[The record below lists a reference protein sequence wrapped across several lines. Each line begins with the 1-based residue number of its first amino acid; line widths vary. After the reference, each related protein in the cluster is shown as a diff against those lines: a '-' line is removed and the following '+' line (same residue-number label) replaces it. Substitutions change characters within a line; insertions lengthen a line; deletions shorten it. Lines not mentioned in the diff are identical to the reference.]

1 MPMMNF
7 NMRFDPLTNALR
19 RDVLSDGFLEAIAS
33 VSTENRHF
41 SILFIDID
49 FFKSINDAFG
59 HLRGDA
65 VLKEI
70 ATRMQSALRANDL
83 LYRYSGDEFI
93 IIAAN
98 ADLAIACAL
107 SARLLSALSA
117 TPLSGEPPINSTLSI
132 GIATFPED
140 GMDETTLINTA
151 DKRLYEA
158 KRQGRNQM
166 VSSQAKHA
174 HPRWQS
180 IRPRLFER
188 ETASQTI
195 QQTIS
200 KTAKGKPAIAIFA
213 GAKGAGFTRLIEE
226 TEIAARQL
234 GLRMLTLRGSHDATA
249 HHALKQAFQRR
260 LGEGETTTDVNQ
272 HSANA
277 SAQFQAWCQLATPG
291 LLLIDDWQ
299 QIDASSQALITQAF
313 DTLLVTSKNIG
324 VVLTLPGWDID
335 NSSQSS
341 APAALLSI
349 IHQDKTQFSL
359 LAPLSRHAFSNFVN
373 GIFATSVSRAFCDWI
388 FEASSG
394 LPGLAVKAFLQLEK
408 QGLLKL
414 LSDQILTP
422 TAYRKLNVGLVRGYD
437 VPHNLPVTA
446 AHLIG
451 RDDVASQIAETL
463 AHARLVNLI
472 GTGGI
477 GKSAMSMQV
486 AMDIRFRFA
495 DGAWFIELAQLTDRH
510 NIIFTIAKTMGLTLD
525 AALSPMASLA
535 KVLSKRQILLV
546 LDNLEQVV
554 AEAGVVIT
562 QLLAS
567 CPRLTIFTTSRA
579 RLMLAD
585 ETLFQLS
592 PLIDDDTALSQ
603 SHAATLFILR
613 AKTVQPQLDIT
624 AEKLAAIEKICL
636 HLDGLPLAIELA
648 AARLRTMSLDDI
660 FNVIVRN
667 GESRLNLLGGT
678 TRSHAAPLA
687 LPADT
692 APLSAK
698 VNVKETLRDVIQASV
713 SLLSTS
719 AAETFIALSVMGGR
733 FDVATVNAILGQR
746 VDDDI
751 AALADASLLN
761 EKLLNDTPTFLMLE
775 TLREFG
781 QEKLL
786 ANGRWA
792 YMRARHLRHIA
803 RVSAIGRTEPIGES
817 LRSWRS
823 RMDSLSGD
831 MREALTWATSTQ
843 NAQDLQTALGAYG
856 DACAWW
862 EISGHWQESLN
873 WWQRFQPLVAT
884 ITPSQALASANHTAA
899 RCSFMLALYDDCELL
914 YQDALSIANTSRDMQ
929 TAAAAL
935 TGLGNHANFRGQT
948 DDGRIFY
955 TQALQRYRNL
965 AATADSQS
973 APGSELG
980 FKARVAYCLN
990 TLGLIARQAGELKT
1004 QMALYLEAAEL
1015 RLAIGD
1021 DFGLA
1026 QSHLCIGTAYNDLN
1040 DAANAA
1046 PYFDKAITVLRSYRE
1061 SRFLTMAL
1069 SQEIVSYTIDN
1080 QPLKALNN
1088 ISEVI
1093 ALARAA
1099 HDKRRCLY
1107 TIAVSVAPLRMLGEL
1122 ELAASLAA
1130 ATMEICRR
1138 EQISLMTPDQAMVQR
1153 DREAISQLMDNAR
1166 YRLSSRNGEIWSLD
1180 AALDMLL
1187 AAVREKLAL

>member
-1 MPMMNF
+1 MATMNF
-7 NMRFDPLTNALR
+7 NMSIDPLTNTLR
-19 RDVLSDGFLEAIAS
+19 RDALSDYID
-33 VSTENRHF
+33 STLARATAQNNQF

-65 VLKEI
+65 ALKEI
-70 ATRMQSALRANDL
+70 TARMQNALRIDDL
-83 LYRYSGDEFI
+83 LFRYSGDEFI
-93 IIAAN
+93 VIAVD
-98 ADLAIACAL
+98 ADLAAACAL
-107 SARLLSALSA
+107 GARLLSAVSA
-117 TPLSGEPPINSTLSI
+117 TPLVGEPPINATLSI
-132 GIATFPED
+132 GVATFPED
-140 GMDETTLINTA
+140 GMDETTLISCA
-151 DKRLYEA
+151 DQRVYAA
-158 KRQGRNQM
+158 KHAGRNQM
-166 VSSQAKHA
+166 ASSQTQHA

-180 IRPRLFER
+180 MRPRMFER
-188 ETASQTI
+188 EVVSLTI
-195 QQTIS
+195 QEAVS
-200 KTAKGKPAIAIFA
+200 ATAKGKPYTTVFA
-213 GAKGAGFTRLIEE
+213 GAAGAGYTRLIEE

-234 GLRMLTLRGSHDATA
+234 GLRALTIRGSQPATA
-249 HHALKQAFQRR
+249 HQAIKQAFQRR
-260 LGEGETTTDVNQ
+260 AGEIEITAEENLQDT
-272 HSANA
+272 NA
-277 SAQFQAWCQLATPG
+277 VTLFQAWCQLDSPS

-299 QIDASSQALITQAF
+299 QIDTASQVTITDAIARF
-313 DTLLVTSKNIG
+313 SIPNNNIG
-324 VVLTLPGWDID
+324 VVVALPGFTIE
-335 NSSQSS
+335 NNNL
-341 APAALLSI
+341 AAIPAALMQLVNQQNTQISSLS
-349 IHQDKTQFSL
+349 
-359 LAPLSRHAFSNFVN
+359 PLSRLAFGNFVN
-373 GIFATSVSRAFCDWI
+373 GIFATNVSRAFCDWI

-394 LPGLAVKAFLQLEK
+394 LPGLAMRAFYQLEK
-408 QGLLKL
+408 QGLLTL
-414 LSDQILTP
+414 LNDQLLTP
-422 TAYRKLNVGLVRGYD
+422 TEYRKLNVSLVRGYD
-437 VPHNLPVTA
+437 VPHNLPVTT

-463 AHARLVNLI
+463 TNARLVNLI

-477 GKSAMSMQV
+477 GKSAMSLQV

-510 NIIFTIAKTMGLTLD
+510 NVIFAIAKTMGLTLD
-525 AALSPMASLA
+525 VSLSPMASLA
-535 KVLSKRQILLV
+535 KLLSKKQLLLV

-554 AEAGVVIT
+554 AEAGFVIA

-567 CPRLTIFTTSRA
+567 CPRLRILATSRA
-579 RLMLAD
+579 RLLLAE

-592 PLIDDDTALSQ
+592 PLIDDDKALVQ

-613 AKTVQPQLDIT
+613 AKTVQPALVIT
-624 AEKLAAIEKICL
+624 ADKLAAIEKICVY
-636 HLDGLPLAIELA
+636 LDGLPLAIELA
-648 AARLRTMSLDDI
+648 AARLRTMSLTDI
-660 FNVIVRN
+660 FNILVRD

-678 TRSHAAPLA
+678 ECSHVATLPLPIDA
-687 LPADT
+687 T
-692 APLSAK
+692 QLSAK
-698 VNVKETLRDVIQASV
+698 INVKETLRDAIQASV
-713 SLLSTS
+713 SLLSQS
-719 AAETFIALSVMGGR
+719 AADTFIALSVMGGR
-733 FDVATVNAILGQR
+733 FDVATVNAILGNR

-761 EKLLNDTPTFLMLE
+761 EKLVNDTPTFLMLE

-803 RVSAIGRTEPIGES
+803 RIAAIGRTEPIGEA
-817 LRSWRS
+817 LKSWRS
-823 RMDSLSGD
+823 SMDSLSSD
-831 MREALTWATSTQ
+831 MREALTWAINTE
-843 NAQDLQTALGAYG
+843 NEQDLQTALGAYG

-862 EISGHWQESLN
+862 EISGRWQEALN
-873 WWQRFQPLVAT
+873 WWQRFQPLVAN
-884 ITPSQALASANHTAA
+884 ITSSQALASATHTAA
-899 RCSFMLALYDDCELL
+899 RCSFMLAQYDDCDLL
-914 YQDALSIANTSRDMQ
+914 YQDALSIANTNRDLQ

-948 DDGRIFY
+948 DDGRTFY

-965 AATADSQS
+965 VTVADSQS
-973 APGSELG
+973 APGLKG
-980 FKARVAYCLN
+980 RVAYCLN
-990 TLGLIARQAGELKT
+990 TLGLIARQAGELKA

-1069 SQEIVSYTIDN
+1069 SQEIVSHTIDN

-1093 ALARAA
+1093 TLARAA

-1130 ATMEICRR
+1130 ATVSICRR
-1138 EQISLMTPDQAMVQR
+1138 EQISLMKPDQAMMQH
-1153 DREAISQLMDNAR
+1153 DREALTQAMDNAR
-1166 YRLSSRNGEIWSLD
+1166 YRLSARNGEIWSLD

-1187 AAVREKLAL
+1187 MAVRKKLES